1 LLQIVIGGHPSGRRH
16 QRILSQMV
24 LLLTGSMIR
33 GALLAMREILRGMQ
47 RGVVK
52 GAPATL
58 AVEKVRKAEFVRS
71 FHLFNY

>member
-1 LLQIVIGGHPSGRRH
+1 
-16 QRILSQMV
+16 M

-33 GALLAMREILRGMQ
+33 GALFAMREILRGME
-47 RGVVK
+47 RGVVE
-52 GAPATL
+52 GTPAAL